1 MTYELVPC
9 VNGHI
14 TCFHVNSTNKDYHYS
29 KTDFLVYPLVTST
42 TGGAL
47 PNNNTARTIS
57 VIAVTPLSLK
67 FNSNSVSPTE
77 SPKSFVANICS

>member
-47 PNNNTARTIS
+47 PNNNTASTI
-57 VIAVTPLSLK
+57 LSHTTHTVCTSTTEPKVQLK
-67 FNSNSVSPTE
+67 FC
-77 SPKSFVANICS
+77 FAY